1 MNQVKLKD
9 LIKEKKI
16 VIPLYFLRISKKFN
30 LSVQELTTLIYLY
43 DKDQE
48 IFNPETIAKDLD
60 NDLMT
65 IMQNISSLT
74 DKGFLNIE
82 TIKNDSGMIEERLD
96 LSSLFEMITI
106 ELISEL
112 NTKEEKNINIH
123 NLIEQ
128 EFNRKLSTY
137 EHEMIDDWENNDF
150 DKELIREALK
160 EASLNGVNN
169 LRYMDKILIDWRKK
183 GYKVPSDIK
192 KENEE
197 VKEKIEV
204 YNCDWLNDDEE
215 I

>member
-48 IFNPETIAKDLD
+48 IFNPEAIAKDLD